1 MSYKRILLS
10 VSMIAFVG
18 ALVVGATGAFF
29 SDSETSTGNTFTAG
43 AIDLTIGNDSYYTNE
58 AGDLVSSATTSWAIG
73 DLDGEV
79 FFSFSDLKPGDIGED
94 TISINVDDNDAWA
107 CMANNITATPDNTQ
121 TEPESEDDVDGLDD
135 GELQDELIFAAWA
148 DDGDNVY
155 EEDERLLNLGGQGDP
170 FVSAQELADQGTLAL
185 ADSQYSVFSDG
196 NAGEPLTG
204 GETYHIGKAWCLGDM
219 TEAPIDQ
226 DRSST
231 TNPVDRGT
239 GFDCSGASVDN
250 KTQTDGITSNIQF
263 YAVQSRNN
271 DEFVCSDADFGG
283 VENADN
289 VTTNVQDAWS
299 TVDTSNAGKAWFGKA
314 RWNNDANY
322 EVNLGID
329 DNDSNTFNQSESAW
343 VDGDVEGFTL
353 TYDANN
359 DNATLAFD
367 DGTTVSY
374 SSLPVGSFS
383 NIGITI
389 KAGET
394 EETSVENLS
403 LNVGSLTDTSIT
415 QVGFGTESLTIN
427 GVDSTNGFILT
438 GDLKFSGDSD
448 SDNQSGAE
456 NQKMQISVN

>member
-1 MSYKRILLS
+1 
-10 VSMIAFVG
+10 MIAFVG

-107 CMANNITATPDNTQ
+107 CMANSITATPENGQ
-121 TEPESEDDVDGLDD
+121 TEPEAEDDDSDEAD
-135 GELQDELIFAAWA
+135 SGELQDELMFAAWH

-155 EEDERLLNLGGQGDP
+155 ENDERLYKLGGMNGP
-170 FVSAQELADQGTLAL
+170 EIVSAQDMTGVQPLV
-185 ADSQYSVFSDG
+185 DSTYNGFDVD
-196 NAGEPLTG
+196 NVGEPLTG

-219 TEAPIDQ
+219 TEAPIVQ
-226 DRSST
+226 DGSTT

-271 DEFVCSDADFGG
+271 DDFVCSNADFGG

-389 KAGET
+389 KAGES